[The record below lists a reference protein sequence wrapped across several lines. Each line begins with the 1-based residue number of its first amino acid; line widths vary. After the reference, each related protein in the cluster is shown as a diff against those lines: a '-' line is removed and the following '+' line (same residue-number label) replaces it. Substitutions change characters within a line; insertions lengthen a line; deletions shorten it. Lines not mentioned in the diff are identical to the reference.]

1 MDIISPFGYN
11 RKGEFMIFKNA
22 RIIDPQINL
31 DIFADLLIQDGIIK
45 KIDKNIDYDGEVY
58 DFSNCVIAPSFCDT
72 HSHFRDFGESKKETY
87 ETGTQ
92 VAIHGGYT
100 HICTMA
106 NSNPPID
113 SLEMYNE
120 VQEKI
125 KDLPID
131 IFQSV
136 NMTKKMDG
144 VFLNDFYELKKAGVK
159 CITDDGKPINSE
171 KIMIEALKASE
182 KYDMLLSLHEEDP
195 KFIEHAGYDKT
206 APREAEISMIKRD
219 IELVKK
225 YGGHINI
232 QHLSSKEG
240 VELIRNAKKFGVKL
254 YAEVTPTH
262 LYFTRDDVVKY
273 GTLLKVNPPVRT
285 NEDRLALISG
295 LKDGTIDMI
304 ASDHAPHTVEDKN
317 LGEFKS
323 KSGLI
328 SLETAFS
335 SAIMK
340 LYDDKHMS
348 LCEIIQVMSINPRK
362 VLNIEQKIMVGER
375 ADLVVFN
382 PDEEY
387 VFKKSAGKSSN
398 SPLVGK
404 TLKGKIKMTI
414 KDGKILYND
423 KGE

>member
-1 MDIISPFGYN
+1 MDIISSFGYN
-11 RKGEFMIFKNA
+11 KKGDFMILKNA

-31 DIFADLLIQDGIIK
+31 DIFADLCIQNGIIK
-45 KIDKNIDYDGEVY
+45 KIEKNIEDDGEVY

-72 HSHFRDFGESKKETY
+72 HSHFRDFGESDKETY
-87 ETGTQ
+87 ETGAQ

-120 VQEKI
+120 VQERI

-136 NMTKKMDG
+136 NMTKKMAG
-144 VFLNDFYELKKAGVK
+144 VILNDFGEFKNAGIK

-195 KFIEHAGYDKT
+195 TFIDHAGYDKT

-240 VELIRNAKKFGVKL
+240 VELIRNAKKSGIKL

-262 LYFTRDDVVKY
+262 LFFYKRRCCKIWY
-273 GTLLKVNPPVRT
+273 
-285 NEDRLALISG
+285 I
-295 LKDGTIDMI
+295 I
-304 ASDHAPHTVEDKN
+304 
-317 LGEFKS
+317 KS
-323 KSGLI
+323 QS
-328 SLETAFS
+328 T
-335 SAIMK
+335 
-340 LYDDKHMS
+340 
-348 LCEIIQVMSINPRK
+348 CPNR
-362 VLNIEQKIMVGER
+362 
-375 ADLVVFN
+375 
-382 PDEEY
+382 
-387 VFKKSAGKSSN
+387 
-398 SPLVGK
+398 
-404 TLKGKIKMTI
+404 
-414 KDGKILYND
+414 
-423 KGE
+423 